1 MLIKYFAGA
10 VAVILLVAYLLP
22 VVLKLKDVALGM
34 VIAIGFAMMLVD
46 LLQSLKS
53 KED

>member
-1 MLIKYFAGA
+1 MPIKFFAA
-10 VAVILLVAYLLP
+10 VVAVILMVSFLVP
-22 VVLKLKDVALGM
+22 VVLKLKDVPLGV
-34 VIAIGFAMMLVD
+34 VISVGIAMMLVD

>member
-1 MLIKYFAGA
+1 MPFKILAGVIA
-10 VAVILLVAYLLP
+10 VALMAAFLLP
-22 VVLKLKDVALGM
+22 PVLKLKDVALGL

>member
-1 MLIKYFAGA
+1 M
-10 VAVILLVAYLLP
+10 AVILVVGFLVP
-22 VVLKLKDVALGM
+22 VVLKLKDVALGV
-34 VIAIGFAMMLVD
+34 VICIGIAMMLVD

>member
-1 MLIKYFAGA
+1 MPIKFFAA
-10 VAVILLVAYLLP
+10 VVAVILMVGFLAP
-22 VVLKLKDVALGM
+22 VVLKLKEVALGA
-34 VIAIGFAMMLVD
+34 VISIGIAMMLAD